1 MNEGDRLRSVF
12 GGVRSI
18 IFLLLRQLY
27 LSYFLMFQL
36 LSSHILFTSFVLS
49 SSSFCV
55 LSHTKIIIGNR
66 YHQLPSQRLT
76 GRLHHVQSKQ
86 NLLCPVYSHF
96 WLLSAWL
103 QTLSIYRNNN
113 IKQQ

>member
-1 MNEGDRLRSVF
+1 MRKLETEVHVNFCLFVVGRRIGRVSQQERARRSKANSDGEVKKQWMNEGDRLRSVF

-36 LSSHILFTSFVLS
+36 LSPHILFTSFVLS

-55 LSHTKIIIGNR
+55 LSHTKIIIGN
-66 YHQLPSQRLT
+66 
-76 GRLHHVQSKQ
+76 
-86 NLLCPVYSHF
+86 
-96 WLLSAWL
+96 
-103 QTLSIYRNNN
+103 
-113 IKQQ
+113 